1 MLYQDLDM
9 QQFQY
14 LQMLS
19 LFMVVFIEGPLKR
32 IFYKLTQVI
41 IS

>member
-19 LFMVVFIEGPLKR
+19 LFMVVFIEGQLKR